1 MDELEREL
9 LKIEA
14 VADLFTVVDARELE
28 KNTLVSF
35 GVIVQEACGKIRE
48 CLKGE

>member
-14 VADLFTVVDARELE
+14 VADLLAVIDAHELE
-28 KNTLVSF
+28 RNTLVSF
-35 GVIVQEACGKIRE
+35 GVIVQEACNKIRE